1 MAPHDQELMPS
12 IYTSDIPGLFRQGLP
27 GLSTSNYLRLD
38 AVTSKKTR
46 YKIARRLKWSK
57 DQVYQVYQVSIYL
70 DKVVSSE
77 IKVTQAK

>member
-1 MAPHDQELMPS
+1 MAPHDQELLPS
-12 IYTSDIPGLFRQGLP
+12 IYTSDIPGLFGQGLP

-57 DQVYQVYQVSIYL
+57 DQVYQVSIYL
-70 DKVVSSE
+70 DKMVSSE